1 MSEYTKKLIQIS
13 KDIMLEVHYNPLL
26 SNRPYLIKIFGYDNY
41 SEHRLDGND
50 LLKLSETLA
59 DFLFDNPNTTGYTD
73 NYTGLARLYHHR
85 RNEAIE
91 QLEKYEQQNNNFE

>member
-13 KDIMLEVHYNPLL
+13 HDIVLELHHNPLL
-26 SNRPYLIKIFGYDNY
+26 TKQPYLLKIFGYDNY
-41 SEHRLDGND
+41 SEHRLDAND

-73 NYTGLARLYHHR
+73 NYTGLARLYHYR